1 MNYLA
6 NDPDRLANAE
16 KTFLEAINM
25 LKDNPS
31 TKKKSNPE
39 EWKNHP
45 IVPHLYTN
53 LAFIF
58 ATRKD
63 RKNAVENIKD
73 VEKMFQNIY
82 EQENLD
88 ELTSPSYAL
97 YKDLYARIMLST
109 AVNYENFSDMKEEL
123 NDLIGAIVA
132 KMASP
137 ENADSTEAVCKVWY
151 QKMKPKLRSPPPAE
165 DIDKFLTEK
174 VVVPLEL
181 SLKIMNKVGIKTHE
195 FDRMS
200 MGIGLRRASRMA
212 RA

>member
-1 MNYLA
+1 
-6 NDPDRLANAE
+6 
-16 KTFLEAINM
+16 M
-25 LKDNPS
+25 LKGNPN
-31 TKKKSNPE
+31 TKNKANPE
-39 EWKNHP
+39 QWKNHP

-63 RKNAVENIKD
+63 TENAVKHIKD

-82 EQENLD
+82 ELENLD

-97 YKDLYARIMLST
+97 YKDLYARIMLSV

-123 NDLIGAIVA
+123 KDLIGAIMA
-132 KMASP
+132 KMSSE
-137 ENADSTEAVCKVWY
+137 ENDDSTEMVCKVWY
-151 QKMKPKLRSPPPAE
+151 QKMKQKLRSSPPVELEPK
-165 DIDKFLTEK
+165 DIDEFLTEK
-174 VVVPLEL
+174 VVKPLEL
-181 SLKIMNKVGIKTHE
+181 SLKIMNKVGVKTHE
-195 FDRMS
+195 FGRMS

>member
-1 MNYLA
+1 M
-6 NDPDRLANAE
+6 
-16 KTFLEAINM
+16 LE
-25 LKDNPS
+25 DNPN
-31 TKKKSNPE
+31 TKSIRESGSNLE
-39 EWKNHP
+39 EWKFHP
-45 IVPHLYTN
+45 IVPQIYSN

-63 RKNAVENIKD
+63 TENAVKHIKD

-82 EQENLD
+82 ELENLD

-97 YKDLYARIMLST
+97 YKDLYARIMLSV

-123 NDLIGAIVA
+123 KDLIGAIMA
-132 KMASP
+132 KMSSE
-137 ENADSTEAVCKVWY
+137 ENDDSTEMVCKVWY
-151 QKMKPKLRSPPPAE
+151 QKMKKKLRSSPPVELEPK
-165 DIDKFLTEK
+165 DIDEFLTEK
-174 VVVPLEL
+174 VVKPLEL
-181 SLKIMNKVGIKTHE
+181 SLKIMNKVGVKTHE